1 MKRSGRKTLIMSI
14 IMSSPGPLVVGLS
27 LINGNSTTQL
37 ADFLRRT
44 IEFLAIVLAFIV
56 FCLTSNEETIDI
68 ERKARLEK
76 YSNIFVSI
84 SMVISGIIMLVL
96 GVFNQN
102 QDKGNLIPS
111 MIIALLGLSSNCI
124 FWFKYRKMAK
134 MTGDELF
141 KTQTSL
147 YGGKIFVDLS
157 VFTSLTV
164 VLFSK
169 NHTLSYYFDLV
180 GTMCVAIYLIYSG
193 IKMLIKIF
201 KK

>member
-27 LINGNSTTQL
+27 LIFGNSTTQL
-37 ADFLRRT
+37 ADFFRRT
-44 IEFLAIVLAFIV
+44 IEFLAIVLTFIV
-56 FCLTSNEETIDI
+56 FCLTSNEETVDYT
-68 ERKARLEK
+68 RKEKLEK
-76 YSNIFVSI
+76 YANTFVSA

-96 GVFNQN
+96 AVFNQN

-111 MIIALLGLSSNCI
+111 LIIALLGLSSNSI
-124 FWFKYRKMAK
+124 FWFKYKKMAK
-134 MTGDELF
+134 ATGDHLF
-141 KTQTSL
+141 KTQASL

-157 VFTSLTV
+157 VFISLGV

-169 NHTLSYYFDLV
+169 NVTLSYYFDLA
-180 GTMCVAIYLIYSG
+180 GTLCVAYYLVYSG
-193 IKMLIKIF
+193 IKMLIKIY

>member
-1 MKRSGRKTLIMSI
+1 
-14 IMSSPGPLVVGLS
+14 MSSPGPLVVGLS

-111 MIIALLGLSSNCI
+111 MIIALLGLSSNGI

>member
-111 MIIALLGLSSNCI
+111 MIIALLGLSSNGI

-169 NHTLSYYFDLV
+169 NYTLSYYFDLV

>member
-111 MIIALLGLSSNCI
+111 MIIALLGLSSNGI